1 MIPKAPV
8 EDDRERLVVCRFE
21 ADLSAAGKAR
31 RRVGEVLR
39 GWGHGELEDDAALCV
54 SELVTNALNCGAT
67 DIRVLV
73 EWHTDVMV
81 EVAVW
86 DDGPGC
92 PELQDPDESCE
103 TGRGL
108 GIVQALSVSWGK
120 HGSPDGGKTVWARFV
135 SSDAGA

>member
-1 MIPKAPV
+1 MIPKAPAA
-8 EDDRERLVVCRFE
+8 EDQERLVVCRFD
-21 ADLSAAGKAR
+21 ADLSAPGRAR

-39 GWGHGELEDDAALCV
+39 GWGLTALEYDAALCV
-54 SELVTNALNCGAT
+54 SELVTNALNCGAS

-73 EWHTDVMV
+73 ERHAPDVL

-92 PELQDPDESCE
+92 PELQNPDESCE

-108 GIVQALSVSWGK
+108 GIVQALSASWGK
-120 HGSPDGGKTVWARFV
+120 HGSAEGGKTVWARFLLPEA
-135 SSDAGA
+135 DA

>member
-1 MIPKAPV
+1 MA
-8 EDDRERLVVCRFE
+8 DDREGLVVCRFD

-39 GWGHGELEDDAALCV
+39 GWGRDDLEDDAALCV
-54 SELVTNALNCGAT
+54 SELVTNALNCGAG

-73 EWHTDVMV
+73 ERLAGGMV

-86 DDGPGC
+86 DDGPGA
-92 PELQDPDESCE
+92 PELQSPDLTRE

-108 GIVQALSVSWGK
+108 GIVQVLAVAWGT
-120 HGSPDGGKTVWARFV
+120 HASAEGGKTVWARFV
-135 SSDAGA
+135 SSDGTS

>member
-1 MIPKAPV
+1 MGR
-8 EDDRERLVVCRFE
+8 ED
-21 ADLSAAGKAR
+21 
-31 RRVGEVLR
+31 
-39 GWGHGELEDDAALCV
+39 LEDDAALCV
-54 SELVTNALNCGAT
+54 SELVTNALNCGAG

-73 EWHTDVMV
+73 EWHTDAMV

-92 PELQDPDESCE
+92 PELQEPDENCE

-108 GIVQALSVSWGK
+108 GIVQALAVSWGK

-135 SSDAGA
+135 SPGADA